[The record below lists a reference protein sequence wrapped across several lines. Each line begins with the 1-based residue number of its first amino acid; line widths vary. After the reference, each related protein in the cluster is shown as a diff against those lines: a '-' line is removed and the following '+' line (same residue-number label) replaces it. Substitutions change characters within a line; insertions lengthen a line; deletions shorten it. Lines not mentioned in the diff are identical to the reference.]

1 MHGEINPEVKSGEAE
16 FFLADLDEMH
26 HKLFNTLK
34 ESCDFLEGNEMTPEV
49 VAAFED
55 WLKMTKPELEKLLA
69 KFINAYAYAKAHGM
83 DNYLGHDLGGVA
95 TKITGNLPF
104 ALDTISA
111 KGVSASSI
119 KEFIGDF
126 KIFLQHWERAYIALK
141 DILLLCINKKEVPK
155 SLVGEVDLDTLE
167 HIVNYFVDTE
177 KKDLNR
183 SSAVKDSEYKLVRDK
198 YVNSEIDF
206 KKLREQLKGRKI
218 IGNDGVILSLIVKIS
233 RNGLKDRV
241 RASDVYFDAF
251 VDGEELVFRVMNNG
265 KPMAPKH
272 VDDTSEVNV
281 FEEGHSGT
289 GSTGLGLTY
298 ANSRVKSVGGN
309 LSLSSMFPD
318 GTGVITKYSAVGGEL
333 PFDLEKVREGRKEEG
348 KGDVNTI
355 WEIRLPLEK
364 NN

>member
-1 MHGEINPEVKSGEAE
+1 MHGEINPEVQKGEAE

-34 ESCDFLEGNEMTPEV
+34 ESSNFLEGNELTPEV

-55 WLKMTKPELEKLLA
+55 WLKMVKPELEKLLA
-69 KFINAYAYAKAHGM
+69 KFTNAYAYARAHGM

-95 TKITGNLPF
+95 TKITGILPF
-104 ALDTISA
+104 ALEQIDA
-111 KGVSASSI
+111 KGVNASSVE
-119 KEFIGDF
+119 EFVPDF
-126 KIFLQHWERAYIALK
+126 AKFLLHWERAYIALK

-155 SLVGEVDLDTLE
+155 SLVGEIDLDTLE

-183 SSAVKDSEYKLVRDK
+183 SAAVKDSEYKLVRDRH
-198 YVNSEIDF
+198 VNSEIDF
-206 KKLREQLKGRKI
+206 KKLRDQLKGRKI
-218 IGNDGVILSLIVKIS
+218 IGNDGMILSLIVKIS
-233 RNGLKDRV
+233 RNGLKDSI
-241 RASDVYFDAF
+241 RASDVFFEAF
-251 VDGEELVFRVMNNG
+251 VDDDELVFRVMNNG

-272 VDDTSEVNV
+272 VEDGSKENV

-309 LSLSSMFPD
+309 LSVSSMFQD
-318 GTGVITKYSAVGGEL
+318 GTGVITKYSAIGGEL
-333 PFDLEKVREGRKEEG
+333 PFDLEEVRGQRREEG